1 MNLSNWKNKRLV
13 LQALSFTLL
22 FQLIFPVFA
31 NSIQSSQT
39 GYFANVCT
47 TQCYQQIWVSSDNN
61 HDEQYLTIN
70 CPECLLSHYEHEDKA
85 LNTIERYSES
95 DNTLS
100 QVVSAYIQQGSN
112 FVVAVFPIRAPPS
125 IS

>member
-1 MNLSNWKNKRLV
+1 M
-13 LQALSFTLL
+13 LSFALI

-31 NSIQSSQT
+31 HSTQSAQT
-39 GYFANVCT
+39 GYYATVCT
-47 TQCYQQIWVSSDNN
+47 TQGYQKIWLQGDNN
-61 HDEQYLTIN
+61 KEQKHYSIVN
-70 CPECLLSHYEHEDKA
+70 CSECLLSHYEYEDKA
-85 LNTIERYSES
+85 FNTIERYSES

-100 QVVSAYIQQGSN
+100 QVVSTYIQQGSN